1 MNSPC
6 MSSSIV
12 RHLWWLA
19 TAAPLSTFPQIPN
32 VCSTRIERTVGYPA
46 EHQHLVALLRANQ
59 GVPWHRIA
67 TVVETAGTAQ
77 GLVSGEVPP
86 PGPFANEV
94 IDRVTDR
101 ILADAREEVGSWAD
115 REGMTVASILDD
127 EYPSSLLT
135 IYNRPPFVF
144 IKGRWKDDTDGDG
157 LAVVGTRSATD
168 EGLSLAQEIAVGLAK
183 RSVTVLSGLARG
195 IDTAAHRTTLDT
207 GGRTVAVLGHGL
219 DIIYPP
225 ENTDLAT
232 RIVSAGGALLSPF
245 VPTQPPAARYT
256 FAIRNAVMSGLSR
269 GTIVVEA
276 GPTSGARMQ
285 ARLALEHG
293 RPVFIP
299 SSLSREHTWARTY
312 TERGKDGVRAILV
325 DTVEDILAA
334 LDQPDLGKAPTLDL
348 EFN

>member
-1 MNSPC
+1 M
-6 MSSSIV
+6 
-12 RHLWWLA
+12 
-19 TAAPLSTFPQIPN
+19 
-32 VCSTRIERTVGYPA
+32 TVGYPA
-46 EHQHLVALLRANQ
+46 DHQYLVAMLRANH

-77 GLVSGEVPP
+77 GLVVGDVPP
-86 PGPFANEV
+86 SGPFA
-94 IDRVTDR
+94 
-101 ILADAREEVGSWAD
+101 EEVVGQVDEQTLAHARTEVASWAD
-115 REGMTVASILDD
+115 REDMAVASILDD
-127 EYPSSLLT
+127 DYPSSLRT

-144 IKGRWKDDTDGDG
+144 IRGRWEDDSDGDG
-157 LAVVGTRSATD
+157 LAVVGTRSASD
-168 EGLSLAQEIAVGLAK
+168 EGLRLAVEIAGGLA
-183 RSVTVLSGLARG
+183 RRNLTVLSGLARG
-195 IDTAAHRTTLDT
+195 IDTAAHQATLET

-225 ENTDLAT
+225 ENTNLAA
-232 RIVSAGGALLSPF
+232 RIVEAGGALLSPF

-299 SSLSREHTWARTY
+299 TSLNDQHAWARTY
-312 TERGKDGVRAILV
+312 TERGKKGVRAIIA

-334 LDQPDLGKAPTLDL
+334 LDQPDLGQIAPTLDL
-348 EFN
+348 EFS